1 MFSFLNGSRQKR
13 DKNETTSERKAAEVV
28 PQPAATK
35 AEAHSAEVEQPFLG
49 LGGIFDKVRDLKKAG
64 QAQAAGELLMA
75 TFREREHPVVAY
87 RMIAT
92 LLDLR
97 RYDTILEFPS
107 AKPFNSRDFSLAEY
121 LVSAGPDRAASPLM
135 SDSPAWQGL
144 GYVTMVKD
152 EQDILLFNLVW
163 HYAMGVR
170 RFFVIDNLSTDR
182 TPALLQLF
190 QQAFAD
196 VTVLTL
202 KDTVMAHFQGRKVSG
217 ACWYLKSLW
226 PELEWLILVDAD
238 EFVCSDRP
246 LREMLEAVPAEIDAV
261 ALPKSIYALTPGDAV
276 EDVDHFFY
284 RLTHR
289 QPLSHVSAKVIVRAR
304 VGMEIAQG
312 NHKLLEAGHYARASY
327 TSLPGLTMRE
337 FPMRTRAQFE
347 RKVISGAQA
356 VKAAR
361 EQGLVAVGGDH
372 WMNLYRLLEQGGS
385 QALQAR
391 LDTQIAN
398 NAERACIADPLAMG
412 TVMDRHL
419 PDWRQAVPLTVTAVP
434 RTGS

>member
-1 MFSFLNGSRQKR
+1 M
-13 DKNETTSERKAAEVV
+13 

-35 AEAHSAEVEQPFLG
+35 AEAHSAEVEQPFPG

-64 QAQAAGELLMA
+64 QAQAAGELLTS

-97 RYDTILEFPS
+97 CYDTILEFPS
-107 AKPFNSRDFSLAEY
+107 AKPFNSRDFSLAEH
-121 LVSAGPDRAASPLM
+121 LVSAGPDRATSPLM
-135 SDSPAWQGL
+135 PDSPAWQGL

-182 TPALLQLF
+182 TPALLQHF
-190 QQAFAD
+190 QQAFTDA
-196 VTVLTL
+196 TVLTL

-246 LREMLEAVPAEIDAV
+246 LRDLLAVVPPEVDAV
-261 ALPKSIYALTPGDAV
+261 ALPKSIYALMPGDAA
-276 EDVDHFFY
+276 EDVDYFFR

-289 QPLSHVSAKVIVRAR
+289 QPRSHVSAKVIVRAR

-337 FPMRTRAQFE
+337 YPMRTRAQFE
-347 RKVISGAQA
+347 RKVISGARA

-361 EQGLVAVGGDH
+361 EQGLAAVGGDH
-372 WMNLYRLLEQGGS
+372 WTNLYRLLEQGGP

-391 LDTQIAN
+391 LDAQIAN
-398 NAERACIADPLAMG
+398 NAERACIADPLAMD
-412 TVMDRHL
+412 TMMDRHL
-419 PDWRQAVPLTVTAVP
+419 PDWRQAVPLTVTAAP